1 MTAPALHE
9 IAYPMHDPL
18 RPSYASLALSGLML
32 FAMQAAGAEGY
43 SWCEVD
49 SAMGALVERY
59 SSGISVPRWAV
70 LDGASDGASGVTS
83 REGVTVIRYPLHA
96 EGNLTGLLAF
106 AFRRNVV
113 QEEEVAI
120 LNRMAGAIETLHA
133 VPNTT
138 ARLAARI
145 GCLDA
150 ELAGIKIAERTRGLF
165 ANGAAGSEA
174 VEGVVRHVESVL
186 EGRQFGA
193 VLQQLL
199 PDMEE
204 RVQERKAVARAKE
217 LLQGIQ
223 GMSEEQAYMYLRY
236 RSRTTRRRLGEVA
249 LEIIRTRTI

>member
-9 IAYPMHDPL
+9 IPYPMHDPL

-32 FAMQAAGAEGY
+32 FAMQAAGADGY

-49 SAMGALVERY
+49 SATGALVERY
-59 SSGISVPRWAV
+59 SIGISVPRWAV
-70 LDGASDGASGVTS
+70 LARVSDGTSVTS
-83 REGVTVIRYPLHA
+83 RDGVTVIRYPLRA
-96 EGNLTGLLAF
+96 EGALTGLLAF
-106 AFRRNVV
+106 AFRRNAVT
-113 QEEEVAI
+113 EEEVVI
-120 LNRMAGAIETLHA
+120 LSRMAAPIENLLA
-133 VPNTT
+133 VPITT

-145 GCLDA
+145 GRLDA
-150 ELAGIKIAERTRGLF
+150 ELAGIKIAERTRGLM
-165 ANGAAGSEA
+165 ANGAARSEA
-174 VEGVVRHVESVL
+174 VEGIVRHVESVL

-193 VLQQLL
+193 VLDQLL

-217 LLQGIQ
+217 LLQGYQ

-249 LEIIRTRTI
+249 LEVITGRTA